1 MTTAYIEAF
10 ACTHHFEDSVLQFYT
25 LQLLVMLLPPV
36 HRDVLMTLLRFLAL
50 VAANHEHNKMS
61 LSNLAV
67 VFAPTLF
74 YIRGHKGEQ
83 MLKEVEIQVSTA
95 TTLKT
100 MIEFQAQLLQVLVV
114 CIQFGAR

>member
-1 MTTAYIEAF
+1 MG
-10 ACTHHFEDSVLQFYT
+10 
-25 LQLLVMLLPPV
+25 
-36 HRDVLMTLLRFLAL
+36 
-50 VAANHEHNKMS
+50 

-74 YIRGHKGEQ
+74 YIRGHKGEM

-100 MIEFQAQLLQVLVV
+100 MIELHDQLLLVCTSNYLAGFSV
-114 CIQFGAR
+114 IE